1 MAADLY
7 IYAVPDTAENR
18 DLIARIDAHC
28 NADGE
33 FGYEITD
40 EYRAMV
46 EKLFGEHPDYPDRV
60 HISAMTTMHGAD
72 PYWFPLPAQNVLRV
86 FGDEMSPRVAN
97 RALSA
102 TVTAAMNVV
111 DRSHYRKWREGKV
124 QPRKRVKQFFARNEG
139 ALVFAEVD

>member
-7 IYAVPDTAENR
+7 LYAVPDTAENR
-18 DLIARIDAHC
+18 DLIARIDAHR
-28 NADGE
+28 NTHE
-33 FGYEITD
+33 FGYELTD
-40 EYRAMV
+40 EYSAMM
-46 EKLFGEHPDYPDRV
+46 EKLCGSYPDQV
-60 HISAMTTMHGAD
+60 HISALTTMNGAD

-102 TVTAAMNVV
+102 TVTSAMNVV
-111 DRSHYRKWREGKV
+111 DRSHYRHWREGNV

-139 ALVFAEVD
+139 ALVFAQID